1 MDTDANE
8 HTYSSDDDA
17 ICEEPSE
24 KAKLRRNPLKTMCQF
39 WRRLS
44 KKGRRIIAVLLIA
57 ALLAGIG
64 LHFLGGRTGGRTA
77 DTAYTTAEVTHRDIS
92 SAITGSGTLEAA
104 NSYSVTSLVEGSIL
118 TDSFEEGDEVEE
130 GAVLY
135 TLDSSDTSTSLEQA
149 EISVD
154 QAQRNYDDQ
163 LENRENLTVQSPIAG
178 QVYSIDVEVGDTVSA
193 GQTVATVR
201 DASVM
206 SLAVHFPADDAENFY
221 VGQSATVTLD
231 GTFETLTGTISEI
244 NGSNTVLTG
253 NVIVRSVTID
263 VTNPGALSTTQSASA
278 AVGSVTS
285 SDSGTFAYRA
295 EKTVTASV
303 SGEVSRIAVS
313 EGSTVSENQTLMVL
327 TSDEVE
333 DSIQSASDSLRN
345 AELSLENQYDQLD
358 NYTITAPISGTV
370 VDVIDAQ
377 ESESTYYGMVLSS
390 EKSASSSSTTS
401 SSTSSVQIVTEV
413 VCTDGFVRT
422 FYHTGSVQSEGRLVS
437 VSITQSGT
445 TIKGL
450 STAKLEGT
458 VNSSATKFAG
468 YDFAEDVE
476 ILDTDSNGG
485 YAKIYPSRLAGAK
498 LSGSDVAFYTLNDND
513 EIDRLILEDV
523 TGDTAEYVYI
533 TNIEDNSMDMNLS
546 AVYSYY
552 QDGQITNYNSDAIF
566 SISTGGAAL
575 YYDEDG
581 SIRSMRQLSSVTLTE
596 LGSLSAMA
604 GSQEY
609 TLDENVQVI
618 LRSSGSSGYY
628 ETTLSSINA
637 EDYTLKGWYDNLGY
651 SAGGRIRIIVATEK

>member
-1 MDTDANE
+1 M
-8 HTYSSDDDA
+8 Y
-17 ICEEPSE
+17 
-24 KAKLRRNPLKTMCQF
+24 KK
-39 WRRLS
+39 RLT
-44 KKGRRIIAVLLIA
+44 
-57 ALLAGIG
+57 ALLLAVCM
-64 LHFLGGRTGGRTA
+64 LCSLCVTA
-77 DTAYTTAEVTHRDIS
+77 RAVDDTTALETIRTLGIMKGDEDGNLNLSANVTRAEFVTMMV
-92 SAITGSGTLEAA
+92 SASAYKDSIGSG
-104 NSYSVTSLVEGSIL
+104 SGVSLFQDVK
-118 TDSFEEGDEVEE
+118 
-130 GAVLY
+130 
-135 TLDSSDTSTSLEQA
+135 SSHWASEYIKLSLEQ
-149 EISVD
+149 
-154 QAQRNYDDQ
+154 
-163 LENRENLTVQSPIAG
+163 G
-178 QVYSIDVEVGDTVSA
+178 WVS
-193 GQTVATVR
+193 G
-201 DASVM
+201 
-206 SLAVHFPADDAENFY
+206 Y
-221 VGQSATVTLD
+221 VD
-231 GTFETLTGTISEI
+231 GTFRPNNQITLEEACTALLKMLGYDSASLAGSFPSAQLSKASAIGLLDDLNLSQGDVLTRNDCVRLFYNLLVCENSEGTVYGTTLGYTVKNGEIDYATLVSANTKGPYVAESSSLSLPFSTSNMTVYRNGSAADLSDVQQYDVYYYNENLRTVWVYSDRVTGTLTEISP
-244 NGSNTVLTG
+244 SRTAPT
-253 NVIVRSVTID
+253 SVTVAGLTYELETSTATYKVSSQGSFTTGD
-263 VTNPGALSTTQSASA
+263 LVTLLLGM
-278 AVGSVTS
+278 
-285 SDSGTFAYRA
+285 D
-295 EKTVTASV
+295 
-303 SGEVSRIAVS
+303 
-313 EGSTVSENQTLMVL
+313 
-327 TSDEVE
+327 
-333 DSIQSASDSLRN
+333 
-345 AELSLENQYDQLD
+345 
-358 NYTITAPISGTV
+358 GTV

-390 EKSASSSSTTS
+390 EKSASSSSTAS

-413 VCTDGFVRT
+413 VCTDGSVRT

-485 YAKIYPSRLAGAK
+485 YARIYPSRLAGAK

-533 TNIEDNSMDMNLS
+533 TNIEDNSTDMNLS

-628 ETTLSSINA
+628 ETTLSAINA

>member
-1 MDTDANE
+1 M
-8 HTYSSDDDA
+8 
-17 ICEEPSE
+17 
-24 KAKLRRNPLKTMCQF
+24 
-39 WRRLS
+39 
-44 KKGRRIIAVLLIA
+44 
-57 ALLAGIG
+57 
-64 LHFLGGRTGGRTA
+64 
-77 DTAYTTAEVTHRDIS
+77 
-92 SAITGSGTLEAA
+92 
-104 NSYSVTSLVEGSIL
+104 
-118 TDSFEEGDEVEE
+118 
-130 GAVLY
+130 
-135 TLDSSDTSTSLEQA
+135 
-149 EISVD
+149 
-154 QAQRNYDDQ
+154 
-163 LENRENLTVQSPIAG
+163 
-178 QVYSIDVEVGDTVSA
+178 
-193 GQTVATVR
+193 
-201 DASVM
+201 
-206 SLAVHFPADDAENFY
+206 
-221 VGQSATVTLD
+221 
-231 GTFETLTGTISEI
+231 
-244 NGSNTVLTG
+244 
-253 NVIVRSVTID
+253 
-263 VTNPGALSTTQSASA
+263 
-278 AVGSVTS
+278 
-285 SDSGTFAYRA
+285 
-295 EKTVTASV
+295 
-303 SGEVSRIAVS
+303 S

-401 SSTSSVQIVTEV
+401 SPTSSVQIVTEV
-413 VCTDGFVRT
+413 VCTDGSVRT

-485 YAKIYPSRLAGAK
+485 YARIYPSRLAGAK

-523 TGDTAEYVYI
+523 TGDMAEYVYI
-533 TNIEDNSMDMNLS
+533 TNIEDNSTDMNLS

-552 QDGQITNYNSDAIF
+552 QDGQITTYNSDAIF

-628 ETTLSSINA
+628 ETTLSAINA

>member
-1 MDTDANE
+1 M
-8 HTYSSDDDA
+8 Y
-17 ICEEPSE
+17 
-24 KAKLRRNPLKTMCQF
+24 KK
-39 WRRLS
+39 RLT
-44 KKGRRIIAVLLIA
+44 
-57 ALLAGIG
+57 ALLLAVCM
-64 LHFLGGRTGGRTA
+64 LCSLCVTA
-77 DTAYTTAEVTHRDIS
+77 RAVDDTTALETIRTLGIMKGDEDGNLNLSANVTRAEFVTMMV
-92 SAITGSGTLEAA
+92 SASAYKDSIGSG
-104 NSYSVTSLVEGSIL
+104 SGVSLFQDVK
-118 TDSFEEGDEVEE
+118 
-130 GAVLY
+130 
-135 TLDSSDTSTSLEQA
+135 SSHWASEYIKLSLEQ
-149 EISVD
+149 
-154 QAQRNYDDQ
+154 
-163 LENRENLTVQSPIAG
+163 G
-178 QVYSIDVEVGDTVSA
+178 WVS
-193 GQTVATVR
+193 G
-201 DASVM
+201 
-206 SLAVHFPADDAENFY
+206 Y
-221 VGQSATVTLD
+221 VD
-231 GTFETLTGTISEI
+231 GTFRPNNQITLEEACTALLKMLGYDSASLAGSFPSAQLSKASAIGLLDDLNLSQGDVLTRNDCVRLFYNLLVCENSEGTVYGTTLGYTVKNGEIDYATLVSANTKGPYVAESSSLSLPFSTSNMTVYRNGSAADLSDVQQYDVYYYNENLRTVWVYSDRVTGTLTEISP
-244 NGSNTVLTG
+244 SRTAPT
-253 NVIVRSVTID
+253 SVTVAGLTYELETSTATYKVSSQGSFTTGD
-263 VTNPGALSTTQSASA
+263 LVTLLLGM
-278 AVGSVTS
+278 
-285 SDSGTFAYRA
+285 D
-295 EKTVTASV
+295 
-303 SGEVSRIAVS
+303 
-313 EGSTVSENQTLMVL
+313 
-327 TSDEVE
+327 
-333 DSIQSASDSLRN
+333 
-345 AELSLENQYDQLD
+345 
-358 NYTITAPISGTV
+358 GTV

-390 EKSASSSSTTS
+390 EKSASSSSTAS

-413 VCTDGFVRT
+413 VCTDGSVRT

-485 YAKIYPSRLAGAK
+485 YARIYPSRLAGAK

-533 TNIEDNSMDMNLS
+533 TNIEDNSTDMNLS

-609 TLDENVQVI
+609 ALDENVQVI

>member
-1 MDTDANE
+1 M
-8 HTYSSDDDA
+8 Y
-17 ICEEPSE
+17 
-24 KAKLRRNPLKTMCQF
+24 KK
-39 WRRLS
+39 RLT
-44 KKGRRIIAVLLIA
+44 
-57 ALLAGIG
+57 ALLLAVCM
-64 LHFLGGRTGGRTA
+64 LCSLCVTA
-77 DTAYTTAEVTHRDIS
+77 RAVDDTTALETIRTLGIMKGDEDGNLNLSANVTRAEFVTMMV
-92 SAITGSGTLEAA
+92 SASAYKDSIGSG
-104 NSYSVTSLVEGSIL
+104 SGVSLFQDVK
-118 TDSFEEGDEVEE
+118 
-130 GAVLY
+130 
-135 TLDSSDTSTSLEQA
+135 SSHWASEYIKLALEQ
-149 EISVD
+149 
-154 QAQRNYDDQ
+154 
-163 LENRENLTVQSPIAG
+163 G
-178 QVYSIDVEVGDTVSA
+178 WVS
-193 GQTVATVR
+193 G
-201 DASVM
+201 
-206 SLAVHFPADDAENFY
+206 Y
-221 VGQSATVTLD
+221 VD
-231 GTFETLTGTISEI
+231 GTFRPDNQITLEEACTALLKMLGYDSASLAGSFPSAQLSKASAIGLLDDLNLSQGDVLTRNDCVRLFYNLLVCENSEGTVYGTTLGYTVKNGEIDYATLVSANTKGPYVAESSSLSLPFSTSNVTVYRNGSAADLSDVQQYDVYYYNENLRTVWVYSDRVTGTLTEISP
-244 NGSNTVLTG
+244 SRTAPT
-253 NVIVRSVTID
+253 SVTVAGLTYELETSTATYKVSSQGSFTTGD
-263 VTNPGALSTTQSASA
+263 LVTLLLGM
-278 AVGSVTS
+278 
-285 SDSGTFAYRA
+285 D
-295 EKTVTASV
+295 
-303 SGEVSRIAVS
+303 
-313 EGSTVSENQTLMVL
+313 
-327 TSDEVE
+327 
-333 DSIQSASDSLRN
+333 
-345 AELSLENQYDQLD
+345 
-358 NYTITAPISGTV
+358 GTV

-390 EKSASSSSTTS
+390 EKSASSSSTAS

-413 VCTDGFVRT
+413 VCTDGSVRT

-485 YAKIYPSRLAGAK
+485 YARIYPSRLAGAK

-533 TNIEDNSMDMNLS
+533 TNIEDNSTDMNLS

-552 QDGQITNYNSDAIF
+552 QDGQITTYNSDAIF

-628 ETTLSSINA
+628 ETTLSAINA

>member
-44 KKGRRIIAVLLIA
+44 KKGRRIIAVFLIA

-77 DTAYTTAEVTHRDIS
+77 DTAYTTAEVTRRDIS

-135 TLDSSDTSTSLEQA
+135 TLDSSDTSNSLEQA

-206 SLAVHFPADDAENFY
+206 SLTVHFPADDAENFY

-370 VDVIDAQ
+370 VDKYYIAGESAEANTVLCTIYDLSYLTMTLSVDELDIANIEVGQTVTLVADAVEDQTYEGVVTKVSVAGTSNNGVTTYPVTIRIDETEGLLPGMGADATIALDSAENVLAIPSAALQRGNQVMITKDSPSAKNAQ
-377 ESESTYYGMVLSS
+377 SSS
-390 EKSASSSSTTS
+390 EAAKGTEETQTDEGENEAADGSADQAASDYVTVEVTIGVSDDNYTEILSGLQEGDVVVYIETASSENSGMMGMTFGGGGGEMPGGGGVPSGGGGS
-401 SSTSSVQIVTEV
+401 MPGGG
-413 VCTDGFVRT
+413 GF
-422 FYHTGSVQSEGRLVS
+422 
-437 VSITQSGT
+437 
-445 TIKGL
+445 
-450 STAKLEGT
+450 
-458 VNSSATKFAG
+458 
-468 YDFAEDVE
+468 
-476 ILDTDSNGG
+476 
-485 YAKIYPSRLAGAK
+485 
-498 LSGSDVAFYTLNDND
+498 
-513 EIDRLILEDV
+513 
-523 TGDTAEYVYI
+523 
-533 TNIEDNSMDMNLS
+533 
-546 AVYSYY
+546 
-552 QDGQITNYNSDAIF
+552 
-566 SISTGGAAL
+566 
-575 YYDEDG
+575 
-581 SIRSMRQLSSVTLTE
+581 
-596 LGSLSAMA
+596 
-604 GSQEY
+604 
-609 TLDENVQVI
+609 
-618 LRSSGSSGYY
+618 
-628 ETTLSSINA
+628 
-637 EDYTLKGWYDNLGY
+637 
-651 SAGGRIRIIVATEK
+651 

>member
-1 MDTDANE
+1 MYKKRLTALLLAVCMLCSLCVTARAADDTTALETIRTLGIMKGDEDGNLNLSANVTRAE
-8 HTYSSDDDA
+8 FVTMMVSASAYKDSIGSGSGVSLFQDVKSSHWASEYIKLALEQGWVSGYVDVTFRPNNQ
-17 ICEEPSE
+17 ITLEEACTALLKMLGYDSASLAGSFPS
-24 KAKLRRNPLKTMCQF
+24 AQ
-39 WRRLS
+39 LS
-44 KKGRRIIAVLLIA
+44 KASA
-57 ALLAGIG
+57 IG
-64 LHFLGGRTGGRTA
+64 LLDDLNLSQGDVLTRNDCVRLFYNLLVCENSEGTVYGTTLG
-77 DTAYTTAEVTHRDIS
+77 YTVKNGEIDYA
-92 SAITGSGTLEAA
+92 TL
-104 NSYSVTSLVEGSIL
+104 
-118 TDSFEEGDEVEE
+118 
-130 GAVLY
+130 
-135 TLDSSDTSTSLEQA
+135 
-149 EISVD
+149 
-154 QAQRNYDDQ
+154 
-163 LENRENLTVQSPIAG
+163 
-178 QVYSIDVEVGDTVSA
+178 VSA
-193 GQTVATVR
+193 NTKGPYVAE
-201 DASVM
+201 SS
-206 SLAVHFPADDAENFY
+206 SLSLPF
-221 VGQSATVTLD
+221 S
-231 GTFETLTGTISEI
+231 
-244 NGSNTVLTG
+244 TG
-253 NVIVRSVTID
+253 NVTVYRNGSAADLSDVQQYDVYYYNENLRTVWVYSDRVTGTLTEISPSRAAPTSVTVAGLTYELETSTATYKVSSQGSFTTGD
-263 VTNPGALSTTQSASA
+263 LVTLLLGM
-278 AVGSVTS
+278 
-285 SDSGTFAYRA
+285 D
-295 EKTVTASV
+295 
-303 SGEVSRIAVS
+303 
-313 EGSTVSENQTLMVL
+313 
-327 TSDEVE
+327 
-333 DSIQSASDSLRN
+333 
-345 AELSLENQYDQLD
+345 
-358 NYTITAPISGTV
+358 GTV

-413 VCTDGFVRT
+413 VCTDGSVRT

-450 STAKLEGT
+450 STAKLEGP
-458 VNSSATKFAG
+458 VNSSATNFAG

-485 YAKIYPSRLAGAK
+485 YARIYPSRLAGAK

-533 TNIEDNSMDMNLS
+533 TNIEDNSTDMNLS

>member
-1 MDTDANE
+1 M
-8 HTYSSDDDA
+8 Y
-17 ICEEPSE
+17 
-24 KAKLRRNPLKTMCQF
+24 KK
-39 WRRLS
+39 RLT
-44 KKGRRIIAVLLIA
+44 
-57 ALLAGIG
+57 ALLLAVCM
-64 LHFLGGRTGGRTA
+64 LCSLCVTA
-77 DTAYTTAEVTHRDIS
+77 RAADDTTALETIRTLGIMKGDEDGNLNLSANVTRAEFVTMMV
-92 SAITGSGTLEAA
+92 SASAYKDSIGSG
-104 NSYSVTSLVEGSIL
+104 SGVSLFQDVK
-118 TDSFEEGDEVEE
+118 
-130 GAVLY
+130 
-135 TLDSSDTSTSLEQA
+135 SSHWASEYIKLALEQ
-149 EISVD
+149 
-154 QAQRNYDDQ
+154 
-163 LENRENLTVQSPIAG
+163 G
-178 QVYSIDVEVGDTVSA
+178 WVS
-193 GQTVATVR
+193 G
-201 DASVM
+201 
-206 SLAVHFPADDAENFY
+206 Y
-221 VGQSATVTLD
+221 VD
-231 GTFETLTGTISEI
+231 GTFRPNNQITLEEACTALLKMLGYDSASLAGSFPSAQLSKASAIGLLDDLNLSQGDVLTRNDCVRLFYNLLVCENSEGTVYGTTLGYTVKNGEI
-244 NGSNTVLTG
+244 DYATLVSANTKGPYVAESSSLSLPFSTG
-253 NVIVRSVTID
+253 NVTVYRNGSAADLSDVQQYDVYYYNENLRTVWVYSDRVTGTLTEISPSRAAPTSVTVAGLTYELETSTATYKVSSQGSFTTGD
-263 VTNPGALSTTQSASA
+263 LVTLLLGM
-278 AVGSVTS
+278 
-285 SDSGTFAYRA
+285 D
-295 EKTVTASV
+295 
-303 SGEVSRIAVS
+303 
-313 EGSTVSENQTLMVL
+313 
-327 TSDEVE
+327 
-333 DSIQSASDSLRN
+333 
-345 AELSLENQYDQLD
+345 
-358 NYTITAPISGTV
+358 GTV

-413 VCTDGFVRT
+413 VCTDGSVRT

-485 YAKIYPSRLAGAK
+485 YARIYPSRLAGAK

-533 TNIEDNSMDMNLS
+533 TNIEDNSTDMNLS